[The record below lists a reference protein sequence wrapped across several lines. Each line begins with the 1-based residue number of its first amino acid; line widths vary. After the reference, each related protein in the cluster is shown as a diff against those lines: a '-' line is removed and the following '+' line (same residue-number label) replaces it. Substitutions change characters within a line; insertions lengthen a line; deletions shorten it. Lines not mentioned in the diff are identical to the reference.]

1 MSDKVDHANRPPA
14 DTRCIPSDQLLGRLG
29 QVWIEHQGQ
38 RYLLRT
44 TASNKL
50 ILTK

>member
-1 MSDKVDHANRPPA
+1 MSDKIDNASQSPA
-14 DTRCIPSDQLLGRLG
+14 DVRCIPSDQLLGRLG

-44 TASNKL
+44 TASDKL